1 MSKIIAYTDLGLI
14 DYRKAWDLQTE
25 LLKSSTNRKQRN
37 RELAAQGGLQEAIQH
52 YFLLCQH
59 PHVYTLGRNGSE
71 THLLA
76 DAAELERIGAT
87 FVKINRGGDI
97 TYHGQGQIVGYPIL
111 DLDDFFTDIARY
123 IRGIEEIIIRTI
135 AEYGLIGERIVGE
148 SGVWLH
154 IDSPR
159 PCKICAIGVHLSR
172 WITMHGFAL
181 NVNTDLSYF
190 EHIIPCGLRD
200 KGVTSMAQELGKTV
214 DLAEVEAKIVRH
226 AGEFFGATMQ
236 AYSSNANNELKIE

>member
-1 MSKIIAYTDLGLI
+1 MPKIINYADLGLI
-14 DYRKAWDLQTE
+14 DYPTAWALQTE
-25 LLKSSTNRKQRN
+25 ILQSCTARKQRN
-37 RELAAQGGLQEAIQH
+37 RQLAAEREPTEDVQH

-71 THLLA
+71 SHLLA
-76 DAAELERIGAT
+76 DEAELARIGAT

-135 AEYGLIGERIVGE
+135 AEYGLVGGRIAGE

-154 IDSPR
+154 IDTPLPR
-159 PCKICAIGVHLSR
+159 KICAIGVHLSR
-172 WITMHGFAL
+172 WVTMHGFAL
-181 NVNTDLSYF
+181 NANTDLSYF

-200 KGVTSMAQELGKTV
+200 KGVTSMAEELGKAV
-214 DLAEVEAKIVRH
+214 DLAEVQAKILKH
-226 AGEFFGATMQ
+226 TGEFFGASMQ
-236 AYSSNANNELKIE
+236 ATKIPILVG

>member
-1 MSKIIAYTDLGLI
+1 MSKIIEFRDLGLI
-14 DYRKAWDLQTE
+14 DFHEAWALQAT
-25 LLKSSTNRKQRN
+25 LLKDSTDKKQQNRQ
-37 RELAAQGGLQEAIQH
+37 LAADQQIKPRH
-52 YFLLCQH
+52 YFLMCQH

-76 DAAELERIGAT
+76 DADTLAQIGAQ

-135 AEYGLIGERIVGE
+135 AEYGLIGERIAGE
-148 SGVWLH
+148 SGVWIAANEH
-154 IDSPR
+154 KKAR
-159 PCKICAIGVHLSR
+159 KICAIGVHLSR
-172 WITMHGFAL
+172 WVTMHGFAL

-190 EHIIPCGLRD
+190 DFIVPCGIRD
-200 KGVTSMAQELGKTV
+200 KGVTSMQAELGRV
-214 DLAEVEAKIVRH
+214 IDIAEVQAKILRH
-226 AGEFFGATMQ
+226 TADFFSA
-236 AYSSNANNELKIE
+236 AVI